1 MDIETFGAFLRKKY
15 GPEWVLAAR
24 LTPKLKRAGYLVA
37 VTREQMTFDE
47 IEWAKACAKAYPE
60 IAVCADAL
68 RRVQDSSSALR
79 AAQILAGKA

>member
-1 MDIETFGAFLRKKY
+1 MDIEMFGDFLRKKY
-15 GPEWVLAAR
+15 GPDWVLAAR

-37 VTREQMTFDE
+37 VTRKQMTLDE
-47 IEWAKACAKAYPE
+47 IEWAKACAKACPE

-68 RRVQDSSSALR
+68 RRVQGSGNALK